1 VSSNSSS
8 LSRDIGQ
15 DTPENFLAVIGDVKP
30 GTAGGRAKRGELK
43 PGVSG
48 TMSSSPTEHGT
59 SEPGV
64 AESGASRW
72 NDGLGR
78 TESGVSPAMARLRSE
93 HGTND
98 RGVSATTEADRSA
111 ATGGGRRFGG
121 VGVSS
126 STMVDA
132 ASCRRF
138 GSGGEGEKASGE
150 SGAAAATAWERLWRA
165 GGVEAAAT
173 SSSSSSSSS
182 MISTTAAWD
191 AIGLVGLR
199 RWIWGFL
206 RRDGDFDFGFWR
218 VRVPA
223 NGGRLGW

>member
-1 VSSNSSS
+1 
-8 LSRDIGQ
+8 
-15 DTPENFLAVIGDVKP
+15 
-30 GTAGGRAKRGELK
+30 
-43 PGVSG
+43 
-48 TMSSSPTEHGT
+48 MSSSPTEHGT

-132 ASCRRF
+132 ARCRRV
-138 GSGGEGEKASGE
+138 G
-150 SGAAAATAWERLWRA
+150 L
-165 GGVEAAAT
+165 AAAT
-173 SSSSSSSSS
+173 SSSAS

-191 AIGLVGLR
+191 AIDLVGLH

-223 NGGRLGW
+223 NGGRLGWSASWSASQISMWCSGHLRGKRGSNILYGPNLDSYH